1 MLTSGIC
8 DIHIHSYQSW
18 TLFTILGKG
27 TSQAKGRA
35 DDSLRQ
41 RSAFCITVIMMV
53 ISQVQDGGNGLSTL
67 TKQCRQHAE
76 HMGTYLALFH
86 ASR

>member
-1 MLTSGIC
+1 MLNV
-8 DIHIHSYQSW
+8 DIFGTHIHSYQSW
-18 TLFTILGKG
+18 TLYTILGKG
-27 TSQAKGRA
+27 TSQPLGRA

-76 HMGTYLALFH
+76 HMGTYFVLFH
-86 ASR
+86 GGH

>member
-1 MLTSGIC
+1 MLTLGTC
-8 DIHIHSYQSW
+8 GTRIHLYQSW
-18 TLFTILGKG
+18 TLSTILGKG
-27 TSQAKGRA
+27 TSGPRKRA
-35 DDSLRQ
+35 NDSLRL

-76 HMGTYLALFH
+76 HMGTSVDGLHEGY
-86 ASR
+86 